1 MKNRIPSLRPLCHP
15 RVQVLPLRRNHSTS
29 KPPNA
34 QPQPRPQPNNKLQF
48 KDIPATAVNYY
59 WDTQAPDESQ
69 LAYADK
75 VFAPSRHSPVKLW
88 TLSKFRT
95 TPLSSTT
102 PEVAFLGRS
111 NVGKSSL
118 LNALMG
124 QEICWT
130 SSKPGRT
137 QTMNA
142 FGIGGTKGGES
153 KVVLLDM
160 PGYGKGSRSEWGAE
174 IMKYLKNRKQLRRTF
189 ILIDGQHGIK
199 HSDEGILELFRHYA
213 IPHQIIVSKVDNIMA
228 ARTSQLATGVT
239 EERLLQTQK
248 KIQELRPIIQPVGRD
263 EGPGALGEILTCSSK
278 VLRTPGNYLGIS
290 PIRWAILS
298 AAGYDGTMEVKS
310 SHGQPDLTGVSM
322 SSGAGP

>member
-1 MKNRIPSLRPLCHP
+1 MKNRIPSLRPLCHS
-15 RVQVLPLRRNHSTS
+15 RAQVLPNVRNYSTS
-29 KPPNA
+29 KPPNPQS
-34 QPQPRPQPNNKLQF
+34 QPQLQPRPQPNNKVQF

-75 VFAPSRHSPVKLW
+75 FFAPSRHSPIKLW

-160 PGYGKGSRSEWGAE
+160 PGYGKGSRSEWGNE
-174 IMKYLKNRKQLRRTF
+174 IMKYLKNRKQ
-189 ILIDGQHGIK
+189 
-199 HSDEGILELFRHYA
+199 
-213 IPHQIIVSKVDNIMA
+213 
-228 ARTSQLATGVT
+228 
-239 EERLLQTQK
+239 
-248 KIQELRPIIQPVGRD
+248 
-263 EGPGALGEILTCSSK
+263 
-278 VLRTPGNYLGIS
+278 
-290 PIRWAILS
+290 
-298 AAGYDGTMEVKS
+298 
-310 SHGQPDLTGVSM
+310 
-322 SSGAGP
+322 